1 MQVYPSVTIRF
12 TIEARQQQSFQFT
25 YQGIP
30 GIGACTLIIKS
41 IFSQFIELIQEIG
54 FFDTGFLNRGRD
66 PQSLLQLLDFGY
78 QTLDFFGVTQPS
90 VCQLKVIGNGGIAA
104 ERLGSVILAEGGLL
118 GRQVGGVETDDIAY
132 EQSIGQTVGR
142 WNSAPNLWAIE

>member
-12 TIEARQQQSFQFT
+12 TIEARQQQGFQFT

-78 QTLDFFGVTQPS
+78 QTLDFFGVTQPAS
-90 VCQLKVIGNGGIAA
+90 VSL
-104 ERLGSVILAEGGLL
+104 R
-118 GRQVGGVETDDIAY
+118 
-132 EQSIGQTVGR
+132 
-142 WNSAPNLWAIE
+142 